1 MTKTHTTIPSPA
13 EGSTLQIR
21 RSRRWEKKNLN
32 HKAIYRGVDPNLALQ
47 VRTIAGD
54 LCVPAG
60 EVARAVLEY
69 ALRSFERGDLDLFP
83 RPDPQRM
90 RNTLF
95 PREKSS
101 HPRSKGQRHKPAAL
115 WRVVTTWRNFS
126 PDLKR
131 ELAALA
137 SEDGMNIPIGE
148 LITALLRFGLQ
159 AYAHSLLALEPVY
172 KGGESFTLFP
182 EEGT

>member
-1 MTKTHTTIPSPA
+1 MTLRQRIIPY
-13 EGSTLQIR
+13 R
-21 RSRRWEKKNLN
+21 RSRRWEKE
-32 HKAIYRGVDPNLALQ
+32 HQSRKAIYRGVDPNLALQ
-47 VRTIAGD
+47 VKTIASG

-60 EVARAVLEY
+60 EVARAVLDY
-69 ALRSFERGDLDLFP
+69 ALRSFERGDLDLDP

-95 PREKSS
+95 PKDTSTHSR
-101 HPRSKGQRHKPAAL
+101 PSKPRHKPAAL

-126 PDLKR
+126 PDLKQ

-137 SEDGMNIPIGE
+137 SEDGMNVPIGE
-148 LITALLRFGLQ
+148 LITALLRFGLH
-159 AYAHSLLALEPVY
+159 AYAQRLLALEPFY

-182 EEGT
+182 EENT

>member
-1 MTKTHTTIPSPA
+1 MDSRG
-13 EGSTLQIR
+13 GSQR
-21 RSRRWEKKNLN
+21 
-32 HKAIYRGVDPNLALQ
+32 
-47 VRTIAGD
+47 
-54 LCVPAG
+54 VPKQK
-60 EVARAVLEY
+60 
-69 ALRSFERGDLDLFP
+69 
-83 RPDPQRM
+83 RP
-90 RNTLF
+90 
-95 PREKSS
+95 E
-101 HPRSKGQRHKPAAL
+101 AL

-159 AYAHSLLALEPVY
+159 AYAHRLLALEPVY

-182 EEGT
+182 KERA

>member
-1 MTKTHTTIPSPA
+1 MNTTQPPPAIPY
-13 EGSTLQIR
+13 R
-21 RSRRWEKKNLN
+21 RSRRWEKEHLG
-32 HKAIYRGVDPNLALQ
+32 HKVIYRGVDPTLALR
-47 VRTIAGD
+47 VRSIAGE
-54 LCVPAG
+54 LCVPTG
-60 EVARAVLEY
+60 EVARAFLEY
-69 ALRSFERGDLDLFP
+69 ALRSTERGDLDLLP

-95 PREKSS
+95 PQKKSS
-101 HPRSKGQRHKPAAL
+101 RPRSKGQRHKPAAL

-137 SEDGMNIPIGE
+137 SAEGLNIPIGE
-148 LITALLRFGLQ
+148 LITVLLKFGLQ
-159 AYAHSLLALEPVY
+159 AYAHRLLALEPVF

-182 EEGT
+182 EEGG